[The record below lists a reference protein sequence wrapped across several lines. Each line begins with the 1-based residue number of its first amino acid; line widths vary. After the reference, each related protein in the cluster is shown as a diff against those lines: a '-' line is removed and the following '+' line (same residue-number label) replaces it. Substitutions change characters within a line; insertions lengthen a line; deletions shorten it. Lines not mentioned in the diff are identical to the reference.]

1 MHSPRLALFAV
12 ALLAACTSSTSGSTG
27 PSGDPVVITATA
39 GTTPTYLWTG
49 ASAVRI
55 SVARM
60 SALTTEVWGV
70 SSQTSGHILPGTK
83 HGMVPSGATQTAMME
98 PALTAGVR
106 YRVAVT
112 LTDGRAGSL
121 DFTP

>member
-1 MHSPRLALFAV
+1 MLRPRLALFAV
-12 ALLAACTSSTSGSTG
+12 ALLAACTSSSSGSTG
-27 PSGDPVVITATA
+27 PKGDPVVITATA

-60 SALTTEVWGV
+60 TALTTEVWGV
-70 SSQTSGHILPGTK
+70 ASASAGNILPGTK
-83 HGMVPSGATQTAMME
+83 HGMVPSGAASTAAME